1 MLSPGWAQRSRGCCA
16 HMRGRCPAGSWQIPW
31 PPDWNAPC
39 PLQPGPAP
47 EGSWLPHHFSDAG
60 EIIPAGLRVRTPV
73 FHPELNLR
81 SVIRA
86 RWSAF
91 VRCYL
96 LLFKMGF
103 TEPSPRGVGLCE
115 NRLRP
120 LRAEPVPG
128 AVTTSLRRGLGVSQ
142 HLPGWPPLPNP
153 PSPSFSSLL
162 ASSHLVPCEQ
172 PPHCPRSFHPHF

>member
-1 MLSPGWAQRSRGCCA
+1 
-16 HMRGRCPAGSWQIPW
+16 MRGRCPAGSWQIPW

-128 AVTTSLRRGLGVSQ
+128 L
-142 HLPGWPPLPNP
+142 
-153 PSPSFSSLL
+153 SLL
-162 ASSHLVPCEQ
+162 VSDVDLESASTSQ
-172 PPHCPRSFHPHF
+172 AGPHSPTRLLLSFHLSSPAHTLFRANSLPTVLDRSTLISDYTWICANSYFLSS